1 MGQLFNV
8 GKRVLWKEFLGI
20 GDLLR
25 FASEF
30 VFCLGHLTT
39 TRFFNGFFGHLVYV
53 SCLELSP
60 ERLT

>member
-1 MGQLFNV
+1 MGRLFNV

-20 GDLLR
+20 GDLMRL
-25 FASEF
+25 EL